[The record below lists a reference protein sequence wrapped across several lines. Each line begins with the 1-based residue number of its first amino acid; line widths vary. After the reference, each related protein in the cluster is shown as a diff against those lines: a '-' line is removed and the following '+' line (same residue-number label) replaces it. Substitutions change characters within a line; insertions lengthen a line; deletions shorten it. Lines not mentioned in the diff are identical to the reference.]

1 MVISGVKALID
12 YDPDA
17 ETFRGEFVGING
29 GADFY
34 GESIAELEEEGAK
47 SLRIFLEMCQER
59 GIEPFKTNN
68 RKYKLADLLAQCEE
82 NAPMPKALTEWNNAQ
97 PVGEELFDAS
107 PDHLKSKLAMID
119 EDIEAGKRIESLSG
133 LNSVGLELTDGME
146 IDLDS
151 ELTDDDTLS

>member
-1 MVISGVKALID
+1 M
-12 YDPDA
+12 
-17 ETFRGEFVGING
+17 
-29 GADFY
+29 
-34 GESIAELEEEGAK
+34 
-47 SLRIFLEMCQER
+47 
-59 GIEPFKTNN
+59 
-68 RKYKLADLLAQCEE
+68 
-82 NAPMPKALTEWNNAQ
+82 TEWNNAQ